1 MKHHLLWFLTTTLPF
16 LSFAQADSLQQADA
30 GKSVDTA
37 SIEVS
42 TFLVFFPTAS
52 HQIETSYHQ
61 DLDRIAAQLIEAE
74 DTIRLLGYTDNVGDA
89 LSNQRLSER
98 RAGAVKD
105 YLVAA
110 SVPEGLI
117 KTAYFGEDQPK
128 ADNSTAAGRSQ
139 NRRVEI
145 MVLSGAALLTQHS
158 PEGDTTLYEEEK
170 ADSFQEVLGM
180 PPGAVKVEKP
190 LPVINRPTTVEL
202 KAVER
207 HLISSNGAT
216 LMLGYN
222 YRSGD
227 APPKGIFLQVKGAN
241 SFYDIPTKQTAKSGR
256 LNVPV
261 SFPTQLGKGEVAVV
275 ACLLNQKGQLSKPDT
290 IFVEMQRLGT
300 GKIQISLSWD
310 TETDQDLYVTTPT
323 GEVIN
328 YVNKK
333 CDSGGELD
341 RDDQDGFGPENVF
354 WLIDAPDGEYKVEV
368 NDYTETLGENA
379 FVVTFNGLG
388 VNRQFYGTTRDG
400 STAQV
405 ATFVKQGNRI
415 TWKESQ

>member
-1 MKHHLLWFLTTTLPF
+1 MKQLLLWFIATLLTTI
-16 LSFAQADSLQQADA
+16 SFAQSGNTEQTPA
-30 GKSVDTA
+30 GKSLDTTNV
-37 SIEVS
+37 EVS

-52 HQIETSYHQ
+52 HQVDTNYNA
-61 DLDRIAAQLIEAE
+61 DLDRIATQIIESE
-74 DTIRLLGYTDNVGDA
+74 DTVTLLGYTDNVGDS
-89 LSNQRLSER
+89 LSNLRLSER
-98 RAGAVKD
+98 RAGAVKE

-110 SVPEGLI
+110 GVPEGLVR
-117 KTAYFGEDQPK
+117 TGFFGEDQPK

-145 MVLSGAALLTQHS
+145 MVLSGAAMITQNT
-158 PEGDTTLYEEEK
+158 PEGDTTLYQEER

-180 PPGAVKVEKP
+180 PSGAVRVDKP
-190 LPVINRPTTVEL
+190 LPVMDRPTTVEL

-227 APPKGIFLQVKGAN
+227 APPKRIFLQVKGAN
-241 SFYDIPTKQTAKSGR
+241 SFYDIPTRQTAKSGR

-261 SFPTQLGKGEVAVV
+261 TFPTELGKGEVTVV
-275 ACLLNQKGQLSKPDT
+275 ACLLNGKGRLSKPDT

-310 TETDQDLYVTTPT
+310 TETDQDLYVTTPA
-323 GEVIN
+323 GNRID
-328 YVNKK
+328 YINKK
-333 CDSGGELD
+333 WDGGELD

-354 WLIDAPDGEYKVEV
+354 WLANAPDGEYKIEV
-368 NDYTETLGENA
+368 NDYTETPGENA
-379 FVVTFNGLG
+379 FVITFNGLG